1 MPNWLASDFPGAIRQ
16 LGLPRLQ
23 PPSTERLYRGLVLVT
38 VVPVVAVLAAAECG
52 PRSLGVYLCLILYG
66 MLLWNALLP
75 HLAATILLRS
85 YVPGVATAALV
96 NIPLVVH
103 LFGRALREGQA
114 TPAGM
119 ALALGLAA
127 VAYSFGMVLLWGPWA
142 QGR

>member
-1 MPNWLASDFPGAIRQ
+1 
-16 LGLPRLQ
+16 
-23 PPSTERLYRGLVLVT
+23 
-38 VVPVVAVLAAAECG
+38 
-52 PRSLGVYLCLILYG
+52 

-114 TPAGM
+114 TPASM

-127 VAYSFGMVLLWGPWA
+127 VAYSFGMVLLWAP
-142 QGR
+142 